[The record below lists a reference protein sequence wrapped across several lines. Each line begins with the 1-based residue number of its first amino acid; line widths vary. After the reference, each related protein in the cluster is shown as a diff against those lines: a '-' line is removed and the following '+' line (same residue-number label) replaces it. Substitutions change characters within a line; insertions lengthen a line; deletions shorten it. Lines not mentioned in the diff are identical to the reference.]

1 MELYLVYEFIY
12 HNFDEDREEGIE
24 FFELHKS
31 KEKAR
36 RVANKRVK
44 KGIKEY
50 DVVLSEE
57 ISNTDNPFEETD
69 TVDMYREGDEIET
82 PIYSICIKK
91 FKIGRKDEK

>member
-12 HNFDEDREEGIE
+12 HNFDEDRQEGIE
-24 FFELHKS
+24 FFGIHKS
-31 KEKAR
+31 KEKAVR
-36 RVANKRVK
+36 IANKRVK

-57 ISNTDNPFEETD
+57 MSNTRNLFEKTD
-69 TVDMYREGDEIET
+69 CVDMYREDDEIEA

>member
-12 HNFDEDREEGIE
+12 HNFDEDRQEGIE
-24 FFELHKS
+24 FFGIHKS
-31 KEKAR
+31 KEKAIR
-36 RVANKRVK
+36 IANKRVK

-57 ISNTDNPFEETD
+57 MSNTENLFEKTD
-69 TVDMYREGDEIET
+69 CVDMYRDNDEIEA

-91 FKIGRKDEK
+91 FKIGRKDVK

>member
-12 HNFDEDREEGIE
+12 HNFDEDRQEGIE
-24 FFELHKS
+24 FFGIHKS
-31 KEKAR
+31 KEKAVR
-36 RVANKRVK
+36 IANKRVK

-57 ISNTDNPFEETD
+57 MSNTRNLFEKTD
-69 TVDMYREGDEIET
+69 CVDMYREDDEIEA

-91 FKIGRKDEK
+91 FKIGRKDKK